1 MKKIFRDLLVS
12 FVVCYLYLVFTK
24 STDSV
29 VGTLV
34 VSVAAAVTFSLF
46 SLIIGCLVEG
56 YCAMNKKDSKEQVAK
71 KLQASLVFRDSLFA
85 YALIYGLMTKNFGL
99 GLSIPQMSAY
109 LVSAMAPT
117 IVIAIFIKE
126 MRIPFL
132 REYTKHDAVVRS
144 MGSNKTA

>member
-1 MKKIFRDLLVS
+1 
-12 FVVCYLYLVFTK
+12 
-24 STDSV
+24 
-29 VGTLV
+29 
-34 VSVAAAVTFSLF
+34 
-46 SLIIGCLVEG
+46 
-56 YCAMNKKDSKEQVAK
+56 
-71 KLQASLVFRDSLFA
+71 
-85 YALIYGLMTKNFGL
+85 
-99 GLSIPQMSAY
+99 MSAY